1 MKCPFDT
8 KELFKLE
15 AMELREFISM
25 LKFSQLNKTV
35 YLLADDNSEIKGF
48 TGFNNLN
55 VASVVNAKG
64 LLVTCHYEPGKNLTM
79 RSTSF
84 MVIGKY
90 MFGEFLLGPRY
101 LRDGFGEVIGGTLS
115 LDQGKVK
122 VFLDWLGSLDKGT
135 FKLEHKEQFDNI
147 ERGLNYQADM
157 TAWEYI
163 LTGI

>member
-15 AMELREFISM
+15 AMELREFISI

-35 YLLADDNSEIKGF
+35 YLLADGNSEVKGF
-48 TGFNNLN
+48 TQFNRLS
-55 VASVVNAKG
+55 VTSVVNAKG
-64 LLVTCHYEPGKNLTM
+64 LLVTCHHEPGKSLTI

-90 MFGEFLLGPRY
+90 MFGEFLLGPRC
-101 LRDGFGEVIGGTLS
+101 LRDHLGDVIGGTLS
-115 LDQGKVK
+115 LDQRKVK
-122 VFLDWLGSLDKGT
+122 SFLDWLSKLDKET
-135 FKLEHKEQFDNI
+135 FKLDHKEQFDNI

-157 TAWEYI
+157 TAWEYV